1 MKLEKIK
8 LSELKPLEKNVRRH
22 NEKQISE
29 LIRSLNQFGQTRAI
43 IIDEDNNILIGNG
56 LYFAL
61 RERGDKECECSR
73 VLGLSEKEKKKLVL
87 TDNKVYALGIDD
99 YENIT
104 AYINEITAD
113 GDFEIAGFDEEVL
126 KQMTRELEEVEK
138 DVMNYGVIDT
148 PPQAQ
153 NSATPSQTFQPVV
166 NTQQPVN
173 QPAQAENKPQAAVNN
188 DRTII
193 CPSCG
198 EVIHID

>member
-8 LSELKPLEKNVRRH
+8 LSELKPLENNVRRH

-43 IIDEDNNILIGNG
+43 IIDEENNILIGNG
-56 LYFAL
+56 LYLAL

-73 VLGLSEKEKKKLVL
+73 VLGLSEKDKKKLVL
-87 TDNKVYALGIDD
+87 TDNKIYALGIDD

-138 DVMNYGVIDT
+138 DVMSYGVIET
-148 PPQAQ
+148 PTQPQ

-173 QPAQAENKPQAAVNN
+173 QPAQPEYKPQAAVNN

-198 EVIHID
+198 EVIYID